1 MWTYKD
7 FEEHEKKVKKFG
19 GFHCKVCGATI
30 YPPGHKYYYLDGDE
44 EYPMCNACN
53 EQLNDIKSD
62 NIAKQKNT
70 IKIIRRL
77 VAMYDDPDRRHI
89 KRYVPKEVQDI
100 VRQKLA
106 EAEASLEEKQ
116 SNQIVVTDEQFKN
129 TLSRGDDGYY
139 LYHSYKNK
147 DALIYVVV
155 VSFLVFFI
163 KNGFFWSISIWIWY
177 YLYCDTNN
185 KKLNK
190 NPRVLKE
197 RESLKRIYTEK
208 LNKRKNGENI

>member
-1 MWTYKD
+1 MKREMSYD
-7 FEEHEKKVKKFG
+7 ERDERLKKLGAFR
-19 GFHCKVCGATI
+19 CKGCGMGV
-30 YPPGHKYYYLDGDE
+30 YPGDKYYYLDGDE
-44 EYPMCNACN
+44 RYPICRFCN
-53 EQLNDIKSD
+53 EKLNNANSD
-62 NIAKQKNT
+62 DLSKQK
-70 IKIIRRL
+70 KGVIILRRI
-77 VAMYDDPDRRHI
+77 VANFDDSEWD
-89 KRYVPKEVQDI
+89 KRYISQEVQNI
-100 VRQKLA
+100 FRQKLA

-147 DALIYVVV
+147 DALIYVIVI
-155 VSFLVFFI
+155 SFLVFFI